1 MSLLNSSLSELLLL
15 FITREFFFLIND
27 EINDQSTFLTN
38 RHFRVHPKTQEL
50 LPELD
55 GMALADMPSNPF
67 FVQLSET
74 YVVLAMN
81 EIIDNLDNAG
91 VLSKLLECLHPE
103 WYVTYVPIDAQND
116 VSFIHYSILASVRFR
131 CTFS

>member
-1 MSLLNSSLSELLLL
+1 MQCGDRSAPSAEQVKLIRDSWPIIKKNKNVLA
-15 FITREFFFLIND
+15 EFVL
-27 EINDQSTFLTN
+27 E
-38 RHFRVHPKTQEL
+38 HFRVHPKTQEL

-116 VSFIHYSILASVRFR
+116 VSFIHYSILASVRFQ